1 VVKTIRKIIWKLKL
15 RIALEVMSHILHEEI
30 MKKPHPGAPYI
41 LRLYTRLL
49 SEYLGRE
56 VDFNYS
62 IYGLIVRKEGYC
74 ICRFKTPCP
83 CPYHIKELKKYGRCK
98 CGLFRVIK

>member
-1 VVKTIRKIIWKLKL
+1 MIRKLKL
-15 RIALEVMSHILHEEI
+15 RIALNVLSHVLHEEI
-30 MKKPHPGAPYI
+30 MKRGNEGAPYI

-49 SEYLGRE
+49 SEYLGRKI
-56 VDFNYS
+56 DFDYN
-62 IYGLIVRKEGYC
+62 IYELIVRKGGYC

>member
-1 VVKTIRKIIWKLKL
+1 VLRKLKL
-15 RIALEVMSHILHEEI
+15 RIALEVMSRILHEEI
-30 MKKPHPGAPYI
+30 MRKHHTGAPYI

-49 SEYLGRE
+49 SDYVGRE
-56 VDFNYS
+56 VDFDYY
-62 IYGLIVRKEGYC
+62 IHGLIVRNGGYC

-98 CGLFRVIK
+98 CGLFRVTK